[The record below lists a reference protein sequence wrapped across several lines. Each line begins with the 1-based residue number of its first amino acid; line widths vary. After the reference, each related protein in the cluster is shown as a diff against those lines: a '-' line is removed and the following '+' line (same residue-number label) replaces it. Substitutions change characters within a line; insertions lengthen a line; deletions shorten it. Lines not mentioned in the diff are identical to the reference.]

1 MLKVTICVSALCLS
15 AFNAYAEDVT
25 AAQMLRKGTVL
36 TDADVNIKISPSE
49 DFTEIRSAFVGQELR
64 RTIYA
69 GHKINRAH
77 VGAPILVKRNAPVTM
92 IYNYGTMRLTA
103 KGRALG
109 AGSIGDTINVMNT
122 SSRKKIIGIVTGPE
136 TVEVS
141 Q

>member
-1 MLKVTICVSALCLS
+1 MYKLAICAAAFCLLPLC
-15 AFNAYAEDVT
+15 AGAEEVT
-25 AAQMLRKGTVL
+25 ATQVLRKGTVL
-36 TDADVNIKISPSE
+36 TDADMDIKTTSDE
-49 DFTEIRSAFVGQELR
+49 DFSEVRSAYIGQELR

-77 VGAPILVKRNAPVTM
+77 VGAPIMVKRNSSVTM
-92 IYNYGTMRLTA
+92 IYNYGAMRLTA

-109 AGSIGDTINVMNT
+109 AGSIGDSINVMNI
-122 SSRKKIIGIVTGPE
+122 SSRKKIIGIVSGPE

>member
-1 MLKVTICVSALCLS
+1 MLKVTICVTALCLA
-15 AFNAYAEDVT
+15 AFNAHAEDVT

-36 TDADVNIKISPSE
+36 TDADVDIKTLPSE
-49 DFTEIRSAFVGQELR
+49 DFAEVRLAFVGQELR